1 MEQTVWLQRGRVVDA
16 HLGVDARGFWLNPYT
31 LLAVYTRHRT
41 SVPVGFFPS
50 RVHMLMHARNMSAG
64 PDAKGVELRLQG
76 LRAKRWEKNWA
87 PFVHEG
93 QLYMSYVIWPEHIV
107 LRCSLER
114 GVCIP
119 AFNSSSPKLWSS
131 VLDHV
136 SSGMHA
142 GAWYMCI
149 HIHVAHAHAHAQHVH
164 VHVHIQPRS
173 LSVGLMTAGPRLSTP
188 PMLVDGRFISA
199 YHFRPGPNLVYF
211 HGFFEMQAQPPFALL
226 RTSRVFRVQ
235 PLGVDGSTTF
245 LDVQGKGIQ
254 YIAGLH
260 LSGAANAT
268 SASKGSSHRRR
279 VVISYGAFDKI
290 AMTTSIR
297 LETIYRLLADVGETR
312 YASCTARWGNGR
324 CDETSC
330 ARGREEAA
338 PERGQPSAV
347 DVTLAVCP
355 LACGYHPY
363 TCDDTARLAR
373 KFSKVPVSPSAPMSL
388 ENPPA
393 VVTLDRLAERFEA
406 IAKLG

>member
-1 MEQTVWLQRGRVVDA
+1 
-16 HLGVDARGFWLNPYT
+16 
-31 LLAVYTRHRT
+31 
-41 SVPVGFFPS
+41 
-50 RVHMLMHARNMSAG
+50 
-64 PDAKGVELRLQG
+64 
-76 LRAKRWEKNWA
+76 
-87 PFVHEG
+87 VHEG

-114 GVCIP
+114 GVCTP
-119 AFNSSSPKLWSS
+119 AFNSSSPELWSS
-131 VLDHV
+131 VIDPV
-136 SSGMHA
+136 SSA
-142 GAWYMCI
+142 
-149 HIHVAHAHAHAQHVH
+149 
-164 VHVHIQPRS
+164 
-173 LSVGLMTAGPRLSTP
+173 PRLSTP

-226 RTSRVFRVQ
+226 RTSRVFRLQ

-245 LDVQGKGIQ
+245 LETQGKGIQ

-330 ARGREEAA
+330 ARREARPAIGREEAA
-338 PERGQPSAV
+338 SERGQPSAV

-373 KFSKVPVSPSAPMSL
+373 KFSQVPVTPSAPMSL